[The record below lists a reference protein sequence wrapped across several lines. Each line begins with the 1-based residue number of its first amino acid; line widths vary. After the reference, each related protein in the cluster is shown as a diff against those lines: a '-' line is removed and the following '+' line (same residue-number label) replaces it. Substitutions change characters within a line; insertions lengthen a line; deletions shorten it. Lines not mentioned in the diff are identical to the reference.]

1 MRKLAPLFV
10 MTSIVA
16 LAGGNALATTMAVD
30 KTATTDKMG
39 APTVSPNTSNPQ
51 NLSYSDKSNTS
62 PGTNAKMDG
71 KPMGA
76 MGDKPMGT
84 MSDKT
89 SNLGGSYAMDE
100 DNKDGTSKMT
110 KKKAKRTKMAHAT
123 KRMDVDGTMSTT
135 PTANPA
141 SKNLPTSTT
150 NGAAVNSTT
159 GRSGG
164 Q

>member
-16 LAGGNALATTMAVD
+16 LAGNALATPMAD
-30 KTATTDKMG
+30 KTATTDKLG
-39 APTVSPNTSNPQ
+39 APTVSANTSNPQ
-51 NLSYSDKSNTS
+51 NLSYSDKSGTS
-62 PGTNAKMDG
+62 PGTNAKMDD

-84 MSDKT
+84 MSDKS
-89 SNLGGSYAMDE
+89 SNLGGSYATDE
-100 DNKDGTSKMT
+100 TNNDGKSTMA
-110 KKKAKRTKMAHAT
+110 KKKAKKTKMASTT

-141 SKNLPTSTT
+141 SANPPISTT